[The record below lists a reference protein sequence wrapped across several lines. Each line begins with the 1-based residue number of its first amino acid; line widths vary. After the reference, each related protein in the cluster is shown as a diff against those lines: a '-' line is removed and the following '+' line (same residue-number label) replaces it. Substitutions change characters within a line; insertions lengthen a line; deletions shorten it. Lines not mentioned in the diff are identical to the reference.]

1 LDFGFWIF
9 SKIQNPKSKIKNGG
23 SLLTM
28 KHSAALGVFAIL
40 FTTMCSSAPKP
51 GAAAPEVA
59 PVAYTSRAG
68 EIPVGVIPAASLS
81 DPQRNRRLEL
91 TIEYPT
97 RAGSYPV
104 IVFSTGFGPPSR
116 TYVSLSSY
124 LASHGYVVMKVG
136 HPETRPDVTDLAEVW
151 KGQTAEQWGNR
162 ARDLS
167 YVIDSF
173 ATLQQQY
180 PEISGK
186 IDVARIGVSGH
197 SYGAFAAM
205 LVAGVQ
211 TFANGAPN
219 SYADQRVRAALV
231 MSPQGPG
238 ERRGLTNDSWLA
250 VRVPILYM
258 TGSSDRGLDE
268 SENETWRRQAFELS
282 PAGDKWF
289 VSIAGAGHYSFAGRL
304 PRVDAP
310 RDETMPS
317 MPVDPRD
324 PRDPRNRGVPEPRS
338 SMQPRRVDTGGFGDR
353 QIMNVVRTVSLAF
366 WDAYLKNE
374 AGGREYLTK
383 LTTRTDMTVAS
394 K

>member
-1 LDFGFWIF
+1 
-9 SKIQNPKSKIKNGG
+9 
-23 SLLTM
+23 M
-28 KHSAALGVFAIL
+28 KQSAALGVLAIL
-40 FTTMCSSAPKP
+40 FTTTCTSAPKP
-51 GAAAPEVA
+51 GAAPPAA

-68 EIPVGVIPAASLS
+68 EIPVGVIPAASLK

-151 KGQTAEQWGNR
+151 KGQTAEQWGSR

-167 YVIDSF
+167 FVIDSL

-186 IDVARIGVSGH
+186 VDAARVGVSGH

-205 LVAGVQ
+205 LVAGAR
-211 TFANGAPN
+211 TFANGAPT
-219 SYADQRVRAALV
+219 SYADPRVRAALV
-231 MSPQGPG
+231 MSPHGPG
-238 ERRGLTNDSWLA
+238 ERRGLTNDSWLE
-250 VRVPILYM
+250 VRVPVLYM
-258 TGSSDRGLDE
+258 TGSSDRDSDE
-268 SENETWRRQAFELS
+268 SEDEAWRRQDFELS
-282 PAGDKWF
+282 PGGDKWF

-304 PRVDAP
+304 PKVDVP

-317 MPVDPRD
+317 MPGDPRD
-324 PRDPRNRGVPEPRS
+324 PRDPRNRGVPEPPPS
-338 SMQPRRVDTGGFGDR
+338 IPPRRAAAGFCVDR
-353 QIMNVVRTVSLAF
+353 AVLS
-366 WDAYLKNE
+366 
-374 AGGREYLTK
+374 
-383 LTTRTDMTVAS
+383 
-394 K
+394 